1 MKVKTR
7 MRLLSVSLLLFAALF
22 CVFSAPS
29 ARAEAQTS
37 PQTEELYLER
47 GGKKLYGKLYLPEDA
62 VSPLPLVILSHGLGS
77 NHHIMEPYAEFFS
90 DSGIAAFVFDYIGG
104 SEESLSDGNMKDM
117 SVLADARFAEDGI
130 FLFGGSQGGFISAC
144 VAGKRSADAA
154 GLILLYPAFNLQ
166 DICRELAAQGG
177 IPDNVTIGEHV
188 VGRVYV
194 EDMLTLDIYQVMAQY
209 TGPALLFHGTDDPYV
224 PPDYSRRAADIL
236 GAELIV
242 VEGAGHGFTGG
253 DMEQVARR
261 SVDFVRAVLSAQSF
275 SAAA

>member
-130 FLFGGSQGGFISAC
+130 FLFGGSQGGFISAF
-144 VAGKRSADAA
+144 VAGKRSADEA
-154 GLILLYPAFNLQ
+154 GLILLYPAFDLQ
-166 DICRELAAQGG
+166 DICRELAAQGE

-194 EDMLTLDIYQVMAQY
+194 EDMLTLYIYQVMAQY

-261 SVDFVRAVLSAQSF
+261 SVDFVRDVLSAQSF

>member
-22 CVFSAPS
+22 CVFYAPS

-117 SVLADARFAEDGI
+117 SVLAE
-130 FLFGGSQGGFISAC
+130 
-144 VAGKRSADAA
+144 
-154 GLILLYPAFNLQ
+154 
-166 DICRELAAQGG
+166 
-177 IPDNVTIGEHV
+177 
-188 VGRVYV
+188 
-194 EDMLTLDIYQVMAQY
+194 
-209 TGPALLFHGTDDPYV
+209 
-224 PPDYSRRAADIL
+224 AADIL

-261 SVDFVRAVLSAQSF
+261 SVDFVRDVLSAQSF

>member
-77 NHHIMEPYAEFFS
+77 NHHIMEPYADFFS

-117 SVLADARFAEDGI
+117 SVLAEAADLSFLLDHFLADARFAEDGI
-130 FLFGGSQGGFISAC
+130 FLFGEVRGDSFPPVLPVNGPRMRRGSSFSIPPSTCRISA
-144 VAGKRSADAA
+144 GSLPR
-154 GLILLYPAFNLQ
+154 
-166 DICRELAAQGG
+166 
-177 IPDNVTIGEHV
+177 
-188 VGRVYV
+188 RVKSPI
-194 EDMLTLDIYQVMAQY
+194 T
-209 TGPALLFHGTDDPYV
+209 
-224 PPDYSRRAADIL
+224 
-236 GAELIV
+236 
-242 VEGAGHGFTGG
+242 
-253 DMEQVARR
+253 
-261 SVDFVRAVLSAQSF
+261 
-275 SAAA
+275 

>member
-1 MKVKTR
+1 MRKTG
-7 MRLLSVSLLLFAALF
+7 S
-22 CVFSAPS
+22 FSS
-29 ARAEAQTS
+29 AEVR
-37 PQTEELYLER
+37 
-47 GGKKLYGKLYLPEDA
+47 
-62 VSPLPLVILSHGLGS
+62 
-77 NHHIMEPYAEFFS
+77 
-90 DSGIAAFVFDYIGG
+90 
-104 SEESLSDGNMKDM
+104 
-117 SVLADARFAEDGI
+117 
-130 FLFGGSQGGFISAC
+130 GGFISAC

-166 DICRELAAQGG
+166 DICRELAAQGE

-261 SVDFVRAVLSAQSF
+261 SVDFVRDVLSAQSF

>member
-77 NHHIMEPYAEFFS
+77 NHHIMEPYAEFFA

-166 DICRELAAQGG
+166 DICRELAAQGE

-188 VGRVYV
+188 VGRAYV
-194 EDMLTLDIYQVMAQY
+194 EDMLTFDIYEVMAQY
-209 TGPALLFHGTDDPYV
+209 TGPALLFHGTDDSYV
-224 PPDYSRRAADIL
+224 SPDYSRRAADIL

-261 SVDFVRAVLSAQSF
+261 SVDFVRDVLSAQSF